1 MCFLARGARRVSTNL
16 QVFVDGQLHE
26 IHRDRE
32 SVHCVPKFGN
42 NLSADRNLKQGRIPL
57 SEETESVSM
66 QRECF
71 LLRVCSICM
80 GTFVSGCSRNLCL
93 SSKGMNVLLGGE
105 GGGDGAQEAD
115 SCTSGL
121 LCDQYSRGKWGLA
134 AGMVSRGMT
143 SCDLLLVL

>member
-1 MCFLARGARRVSTNL
+1 MGSSVKYTETERVSTVSPSL
-16 QVFVDGQLHE
+16 VTTSVLIE
-26 IHRDRE
+26 IPSRE
-32 SVHCVPKFGN
+32 EF
-42 NLSADRNLKQGRIPL
+42 PL

-71 LLRVCSICM
+71 LLRVCIICM

-93 SSKGMNVLLGGE
+93 SSKGMNALLGGE
-105 GGGDGAQEAD
+105 GGGQEGAQEAD

-121 LCDQYSRGKWGLA
+121 LCDQYSRGKWGLG

-143 SCDLLLVL
+143 SCDLLLVS